1 MLSAATRDRI
11 AAEVAVV
18 RERPVVPLAAA
29 PAPPAVFQVGLR
41 LASELRVRPPALHEE
56 PPVGLVVAPDHHLHR
71 RAASVGVVVHVEAGR
86 VDEATSFIWQWAAF
100 AARTAVATGT
110 IAQAEADRWLAG
122 LRDLNRRSEL
132 FGSVT
137 YVGITARRP

>member
-1 MLSAATRDRI
+1 M
-11 AAEVAVV
+11 
-18 RERPVVPLAAA
+18 
-29 PAPPAVFQVGLR
+29 
-41 LASELRVRPPALHEE
+41 
-56 PPVGLVVAPDHHLHR
+56 
-71 RAASVGVVVHVEAGR
+71 
-86 VDEATSFIWQWAAF
+86 DEATSFIWQWAAF

-137 YVGITARRP
+137 YVGITARCP